1 MHLRLADSEHA
12 GNCKSAKKGLLL
24 TSAASNLMSPR
35 LLLPLLPLQ
44 LDELRA
50 RILRERAE
58 VREEGARSRA
68 RAEEDAEE
76 ARRREEARRQQA
88 VQANLATTAANDA
101 LLKWKED
108 MRQREKEEEKR
119 NAGEDLGT
127 LLWD

>member
-1 MHLRLADSEHA
+1 V
-12 GNCKSAKKGLLL
+12 
-24 TSAASNLMSPR
+24 
-35 LLLPLLPLQ
+35 
-44 LDELRA
+44 
-50 RILRERAE
+50 E
-58 VREEGARSRA
+58 VREEGARIRA

-76 ARRREEARRQQA
+76 AKRREEARRQQA

-127 LLWD
+127 LRVCPVPLSLPCVILSLPGTFDFAL